1 MLLLSLEYMYKVEVY
16 IGIED
21 VNTNE
26 LNVISDRSQENELSR
41 QGLGVIEKGLSHFN
55 VIEVLV
61 EADGLLGLNVLQDI
75 CILYVVSNY

>member
-21 VNTNE
+21 ANE

-41 QGLGVIEKGLSHFN
+41 QCLRVIEKGLSHFN
-55 VIEVLV
+55 VIELLA
-61 EADGLLGLNVLQDI
+61 EADGLLCLNVLQDI
-75 CILYVVSNY
+75 CIQYVVSNY